1 MIRGQ
6 TVGRGSGSKC
16 DRGKVRLLAIKRRP
30 ADESNNFRAQD
41 NPSHTAMATSP
52 ANASAIK
59 YAVMSF
65 SFALDQRCGM
75 IACAII
81 SGANPISI
89 KWKPRADVDP
99 GHAACRRVRACRPM
113 NVDSRF
119 PRKRRDAR
127 PEISALKGS
136 DGSPLTTRRRCVG
149 GCGAVTCEPPPDL
162 KSPIE
167 KARGQF
173 PGAGF

>member
-16 DRGKVRLLAIKRRP
+16 DRRKVRLLAIKRRP

-65 SFALDQRCGM
+65 SLELDQRCGM

-89 KWKPRADVDP
+89 KWKPRADVDL

-113 NVDSRF
+113 KVDSRF
-119 PRKRRDAR
+119 PPETARCPPGDFGPERFGRQPAYDAQAMRGRMWRRDVRAAAR
-127 PEISALKGS
+127 FE
-136 DGSPLTTRRRCVG
+136 
-149 GCGAVTCEPPPDL
+149 
-162 KSPIE
+162 KSN
-167 KARGQF
+167 
-173 PGAGF
+173 